1 MNLRKKKELAAKTL
15 NVGKKRIIFV
25 KSRLDEIKDAITKQD
40 IRDLHAGGAIL
51 IRQISGRKTV
61 SKKGKRK
68 SSGNIRKKIKN
79 SKQKYVILTR
89 KLRRH
94 LYEWVNKNKNIPA
107 EQIYGIKKKIKNKEF
122 KNKANFNE
130 YLKSLNI

>member
-40 IRDLHAGGAIL
+40 IRDLHSGEAIL
-51 IRQISGRKTV
+51 IRQISGRKIV
-61 SKKGKRK
+61 SKKGKRR
-68 SSGNIRKKIKN
+68 STGNTRKKIRN
-79 SKQKYVILTR
+79 NKQKYVLLTR
-89 KLRRH
+89 KLRKH
-94 LYEWVNKNKNIPA
+94 LNEEVNKNRNIPK
-107 EQIYGIKKKIKNKEF
+107 EQIYKIKKKIKNREF
-122 KNKANFNE
+122 KNKSNFNE